1 MKQRQAD
8 LCELEA
14 SLVCLHSKSQASWF
28 RTVRPPSWGRG
39 VEIDYFSMMTEG
51 EEILKGK
58 KPMTEEYEKK
68 INALYEFYD
77 KALSRLDKEHPFS
90 P

>member
-1 MKQRQAD
+1 MP
-8 LCELEA
+8 EA
-14 SLVCLHSKSQASWF
+14 IGNFAKEGEDNIHSCAAYIEAVKEA
-28 RTVRPPSWGRG
+28 G